1 MTERDDVVMAVRAAA
16 LARVSSMRDSRVQ
29 PHVEDIAQDVVEAY
43 LLAVKREPIDNPEAW
58 ANRVAGRRAVDR
70 LRIDQPVDA
79 PVTDDDTRRSV
90 ENFLL
95 RGQMTSNMVI
105 VREQAARMMALL
117 TTRERKFVWLVSE
130 GYTHQEIAEIM
141 TYANA
146 ESARSTLARK
156 RRELR
161 AIADDEGLDP
171 DWEDHPRAY

>member
-1 MTERDDVVMAVRAAA
+1 MAKD
-16 LARVSSMRDSRVQ
+16 SSGRQSQLRQLV
-29 PHVEDIAQDVVEAY
+29 AQ
-43 LLAVKREPIDNPEAW
+43 
-58 ANRVAGRRAVDR
+58 
-70 LRIDQPVDA
+70 
-79 PVTDDDTRRSV
+79 
-90 ENFLL
+90 
-95 RGQMTSNMVI
+95 
-105 VREQAARMMALL
+105 QAARMMALL

-130 GYTHQEIAEIM
+130 GYTHHEIAEIM